1 MPHAETERGRGAGEK
16 CRLASKQRR
25 LWGQP
30 GRAEIS
36 RRREGPGQLEEV
48 SSTGA
53 KQEPRPVRH
62 GDPVRGSGESTRDT
76 GRSREGRGGAAGCRK
91 RSRQ

>member
-1 MPHAETERGRGAGEK
+1 MPDAETERGRGAGEK

-48 SSTGA
+48 FSTGA
-53 KQEPRPVRH
+53 KQEPGQDTETLCAAAGKKLEPRPV
-62 GDPVRGSGESTRDT
+62 
-76 GRSREGRGGAAGCRK
+76 
-91 RSRQ
+91 